1 MSGEQDI
8 EKLEELVKQ
17 IEDYADKGV
26 WEPQPAEEIA
36 AAIARAEAV
45 FKQIIEGY
53 ITMTG
58 IPPVQQAYQVSDL
71 QERLHRVQHNLP
83 SPPSKQGDQ
92 GKLMVDKKVVI
103 YTTPT

>member
-1 MSGEQDI
+1 MSEEQDI
-8 EKLEELVKQ
+8 KKLEELVKQ
-17 IEDYADKGV
+17 IEDYADRGV
-26 WEPQPAEEIA
+26 WESQPAEEIA
-36 AAIARAEAV
+36 AVIVRAEAV
-45 FKQIIEGY
+45 FNRIIEGY

-83 SPPSKQGDQ
+83 SPPPKPEVQ
-92 GKLMVDKKVVI
+92 GKIMVDKKVAI